1 MALTPENI
9 ASIAHLAR
17 LGVDDA
23 SLEPLAADLSTVL
36 DLVEQLQA
44 VDTTGVSPMAHPA
57 SAQLVL
63 REDVVTEDNLRD
75 GLQAP
80 SPEVTDGYFP
90 VPRVIE

>member
-1 MALTPENI
+1 
-9 ASIAHLAR
+9 
-17 LGVDDA
+17 
-23 SLEPLAADLSTVL
+23 
-36 DLVEQLQA
+36 
-44 VDTTGVSPMAHPA
+44 MAHPA

-80 SPEVTDGYFP
+80 SPQVTDGYFL